1 MKQKLLSML
10 TLLMLCTSAV
20 WAQVETGKLF
30 TSSNA
35 RGVWYYEDVLKG
47 NIKEIDPTDSKQLF
61 ALIEYNDAI
70 YLWSEGGQN
79 FLNNVGKAVHIS
91 MASPV
96 EYTTHDGTYF
106 FHFTDAA
113 GKYINHNGT
122 NIVIDGWSTADDGN
136 KQTISYVDGID
147 MDVINSK
154 IYGLTSAR
162 EAAIAMVN
170 SYYLAS
176 ESLIST
182 AVGAIEKATTAD
194 QINSAAEAAFA
205 DYQTEVSGKV
215 WHILNGFSGYYD
227 QQGVHKSLVYNL
239 NASGKMNWA
248 TLDTENPNSYLK
260 IEVIEGG
267 KINISTMEGIYM
279 QGVAG
284 AMGAKASASA
294 ITLVK
299 YEDGTFNLN
308 CHNGTVHTEGHNNGA
323 GDHGNLVKWAGGA
336 GTASS
341 WTFQE
346 TTLEAYNA
354 AKNKLATITYNYK
367 WNGETIQTETIQT
380 VIGEALPAVSVPY
393 GVNAQTPEGNVTKDA
408 EYDIACTLSSEA
420 PFLYSADFDNAT
432 WYTLTIRGNKY
443 PAYNT
448 ETGHVANG
456 TTAPEELA
464 KKDLFAFVGTP
475 WNLKII
481 NAKMGDGNA
490 LGCVYGDG
498 KKFESVALADAMSF
512 QLENNDNHLV
522 FVCMNGNEKQVGHVN
537 DVNSELGIW
546 TYGASATDGGSTFTF
561 EEVDADLAQ
570 QILNM
575 VDKNWDGLYAAI
587 NNDYAKDNRIGD
599 ELNQYNSQA
608 YKNAIA
614 AAQAMYEAKTASAEE
629 IEEAITA
636 VNDAIAKL
644 EINQPDDQTFL
655 RIRSVKAGMGRLIA
669 EASEEHDGSLALVG
683 NYEMPASSIFYYAD
697 GNLLSYTTGQYLV
710 KNDSDAGFLGLGETG
725 EWGASIKFETSKA
738 KLGTYAVNF
747 DGRYLYAGDN
757 ATSTDAGYS
766 ADNNG
771 YSFWLEPVTT
781 LPVAMHEVDGH
792 SYATFYA
799 PVNMTVPEG
808 AKAYTVSISGE
819 WAVMTAVSVIPANT
833 GVVLYSE
840 DAAETVNL
848 TVGGE
853 AASAT
858 SILTGDICTTEAEA
872 GNLTLQNNSEK
883 GIGFYCYT
891 GTERQG
897 FKAYMKAGADVKGFA
912 LNFNEE
918 TLIRGIQQA
927 EKANAPVFDLS
938 GRRILKA
945 QKGIFI
951 QNGQKIVK

>member
-1 MKQKLLSML
+1 MKQKLLSLL
-10 TLLMLCTSAV
+10 TLLMLCTSGV
-20 WAQVETGKLF
+20 WAQVETNKLF
-30 TSSNA
+30 TSKNERATWTYNGKLSSTQDYNEA
-35 RGVWYYEDVLKG
+35 DA
-47 NIKEIDPTDSKQLF
+47 NQLF
-61 ALIEYNDAI
+61 ALIEYNDAV

-79 FLNNVGKAVHIS
+79 FLNNAGKAVHIS
-91 MASPV
+91 MASPI
-96 EYTTHDGTYF
+96 EYSTHDGTYF
-106 FHFTDAA
+106 FHFTDAT
-113 GKYINHNGT
+113 GKYINTNGEK
-122 NIVIDGWSTADDGN
+122 NIVIDGWDAADAGN
-136 KQTISYVDGID
+136 KQTITYVDGID

-162 EAAIAMVN
+162 EAAIATIN

-176 ESLIST
+176 ESIIST
-182 AVGAIEKATTAD
+182 AVAAIEKATTTD
-194 QINSAAEAAFA
+194 QINSAVEAAFA
-205 DYQTEVSGKV
+205 EYQTEVNGKV
-215 WHILNGFSGYYD
+215 WHILSGFGGYYE
-227 QQGVHKSLVYNL
+227 QQGVQKSLVYNL

-267 KINISTMEGIYM
+267 KINISTMEGVYM

-299 YEDGTFNLN
+299 YEDGTYNLN

-323 GDHGNLVKWAGGA
+323 GDHGNLVNWPGDA

-354 AKNKLATITYNYK
+354 AKNKVATITYNYK
-367 WNGETIQTETIQT
+367 WNGETIQTETIET
-380 VIGEALPAVSVPY
+380 IIGEAMPAVNVPY
-393 GVNAQTPEGNVTKDA
+393 GVSAQAPEGNVTKDA
-408 EYDIACTLSSEA
+408 EYDIPCTMASDA
-420 PFLYSADFDNAT
+420 PFQYSADFDNAT
-432 WYTLTIRGNKY
+432 WYTLTIRGTKY

-448 ETGHVANG
+448 ETGHIANG

-475 WNLKII
+475 WDLKII
-481 NAKMGDGNA
+481 NAKIGAGNA
-490 LGCVYGDG
+490 LGCEYGDG

-512 QLENNDNHLV
+512 QLENNDGHLV
-522 FVCMNGNEKQVGHVN
+522 FVCMNGNAKQTGHVN

-546 TYGASATDGGSTFTF
+546 THSASATDGGSTFTF
-561 EEVDADLAQ
+561 EEVDAELAQ
-570 QILNM
+570 QILNSA
-575 VDKNWDGLYAAI
+575 DKNWDGLNAAI
-587 NNDYAKDNRIGD
+587 NNAYVKDNRIGD

-614 AAQAMYEAKTASAEE
+614 AAQAMYEAKTATAEE
-629 IEEAITA
+629 IEQAITA
-636 VNDAIAKL
+636 INDAIAKL
-644 EINQPDDQTFL
+644 EINQPDDMTFL

-669 EASEEHDGSLALVG
+669 EPSQEHDGSIGLKG
-683 NYEMPASSIFYYAD
+683 GFPASSIFYYAD
-697 GNLLSYTTGQYLV
+697 GNLLSYTAGQYLV
-710 KNDSDAGFLGLGETG
+710 KNNSDAGFLGLGETG
-725 EWGASIKFETSKA
+725 EWGETIQFLTNKA
-738 KLGTYAVNF
+738 RMGTYSVKF
-747 DGRYLYAGDN
+747 DNRYLYAADN
-757 ATSTDAGYS
+757 ATSTDAASTIDDTDTGYC
-766 ADNNG
+766 
-771 YSFWLEPVTT
+771 FWLEPVTE

-808 AKAYTVSISGE
+808 AKAYTVSIAGE

-833 GVVLYSE
+833 GVVLYSA
-840 DAAETVNL
+840 DAAETVTL
-848 TVGGE
+848 TIGGE
-853 AASAT
+853 SGEAN
-858 SILTGDICTTEAEA
+858 SILTGDICTSETKT
-872 GNLTLQNNSEK
+872 GDLTLQNNSEK
-883 GIGFYCYT
+883 GIGFYTYT
-891 GTERQG
+891 GTELQG

-927 EKANAPVFDLS
+927 EQANAPIFDLS
-938 GRRILKA
+938 GRRIMKA